1 MELQK
6 RIMSDY
12 IDAKENGQ
20 RLLRFALED
29 LQPLDKRKLN
39 QNEFLNSI
47 EDLIDKMGYSIM
59 KKARKRK
66 NIETDVFK
74 MVLLN
79 NYICEFRFQNKT
91 RKILLQYR
99 KDDEMNENWNSQ
111 KEVPPKVIIRNKGL
125 LGFLR

>member
-29 LQPLDKRKLN
+29 LQPLAKRKLN
-39 QNEFLNSI
+39 QNELLNSI